1 MLMSVAVASVLSAQA
16 LLAPERV
23 RAVLQAKVDEIY
35 KRAQPPGISA
45 AVVLADGT
53 LVTACAGFSDSDGK
67 MPMSPDNYYCA
78 GSSGKMV
85 VGAVVALMATEGK
98 LDLDKPVVGY
108 VPAKDWAWF
117 DKLPNASSLTLRH
130 LLHHT
135 SGLPEHVQDPEFV
148 KVGFAPGDKPWSATE
163 LLAYEVGKAPL
174 FAVGEGWSYAD
185 TNYIVAA
192 YIVEQLTGKGI
203 FELGVE
209 RIWKPAGIDE
219 VVPALSRKQ
228 KGLADGLNM
237 PDSPLGQT
245 GWMLKGGQLP
255 FNPQR
260 EHAGGGTFTTPRGIA
275 RWAKALYEGKA
286 VPEAAVKLI
295 VDGVPSKIGRNQK
308 YGFGCMVR
316 PTVSAGLTY
325 GHGGWFPGYLTD
337 VMYLVDHKVA
347 VAVQVNT
354 DDFRR
359 MKSSGE
365 AFNREI
371 LAALFP
377 KAR

>member
-1 MLMSVAVASVLSAQA
+1 MLMTVAVASLLSAQA
-16 LLAPERV
+16 LLDPVRV
-23 RAVLQAKVDEIY
+23 KTVLQAKVDEIY
-35 KRAQPPGISA
+35 KRAKPPGISA
-45 AVVLADGT
+45 AVVLADGVV
-53 LVTACAGFSDSDGK
+53 VTACAGFSDSAGK
-67 MPMSPDNYYCA
+67 VPMTPDNYFCA
-78 GSSGKMV
+78 GSSGKMI
-85 VGAVVALMATEGK
+85 VGAVVALLATEGK

-108 VPAKDWAWF
+108 VPAKDRSWF
-117 DKLPNASSLTLRH
+117 DKLPNASALTLRH

-148 KVGFAPGDKPWSATE
+148 KVGFASGDEPWSATK
-163 LLAYEVGKAPL
+163 LLSYEVGKAPL

-192 YIVEQLTGKGI
+192 HIAEQVTGKGI
-203 FELGVE
+203 FELGVD
-209 RIWKPAGIDE
+209 RILKPAGIKE
-219 VVPALSRKQ
+219 VVPALSRRQ

-237 PDSPLGQT
+237 PDSPLLQT
-245 GWMLKGGQLP
+245 GWMLAGGQLP

-275 RWAKALYEGKA
+275 GWAKKLYEGKA
-286 VPEAAVKLI
+286 VPAAAVKLI
-295 VDGVPSKIGRNQK
+295 IDGVPSKLGRNQQ
-308 YGFGCMVR
+308 YGLGCMVR

-337 VMYLVDHKVA
+337 VMYLVDHKTA
-347 VAVQVNT
+347 LAVQVNT

-359 MKSSGE
+359 MKGSGE

-377 KAR
+377 K